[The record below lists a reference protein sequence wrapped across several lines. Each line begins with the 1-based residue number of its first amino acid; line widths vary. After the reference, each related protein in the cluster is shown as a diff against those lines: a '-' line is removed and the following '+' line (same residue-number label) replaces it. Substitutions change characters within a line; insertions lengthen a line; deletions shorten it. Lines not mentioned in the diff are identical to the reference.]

1 METLKVR
8 IKRLP
13 KSKGLELPRRAS
25 AGSSGFDLVACVDG
39 EMEIGSGQVALVPT
53 GLCVEIPR
61 GYEAQVRPRSGLAL
75 RSGVTVLNTPG
86 TIDSDYRG
94 EIGVIIANFGKAS
107 FRIRRGDRIAQMVF
121 CEICDAQFDVVDDL
135 ADSHRGDGGFGHS
148 GV

>member
-1 METLKVR
+1 MKTVKVR

-13 KSKGLELPRRAS
+13 TSKGLELPCKAS
-25 AGSSGFDLVACVDG
+25 VGSSGFDLVACLDS
-39 EMEIGSGQVALVPT
+39 EMEICPGQFALVPT

-61 GYEAQVRPRSGLAL
+61 GHEAQVRPRSGLAL

-94 EIGVIIANFGKAS
+94 EVGVILVNFGKAP
-107 FRIRRGDRIAQMVF
+107 FKIKRGDRIAQMVL
-121 CEICDAQFDVVDDL
+121 CEVCDARLDVVDDL
-135 ADSHRGDGGFGHS
+135 QDSHRGSGGFGHS

>member
-1 METLKVR
+1 METINVR

-13 KSKGLELPRRAS
+13 KSKGLDLPRKAS
-25 AGSSGFDLVACVDG
+25 VGSSGFDLLACVDG
-39 EMEIGSGQVALVPT
+39 ETEIGPGRVALVPT

-75 RSGVTVLNTPG
+75 RNGVTVLNTPG

-94 EIGVIIANFGKAS
+94 EVGVIIVNFGKAS
-107 FRIRRGDRIAQMVF
+107 FKVKRGDRIAQMVF
-121 CEICDAQFDVVDDL
+121 CEVCDAQFDVVDDL
-135 ADSHRGDGGFGHS
+135 EDSRRGDGGFGHS